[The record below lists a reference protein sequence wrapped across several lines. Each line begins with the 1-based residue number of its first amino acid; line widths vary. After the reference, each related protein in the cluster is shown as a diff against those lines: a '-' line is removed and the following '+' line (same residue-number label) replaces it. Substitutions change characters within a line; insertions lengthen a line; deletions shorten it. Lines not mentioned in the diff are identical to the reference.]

1 MIKKIIYF
9 LYSVFQ
15 RYFPEAF
22 AASKS
27 GSNSANRKR
36 KLSVKTKLLFASGA
50 ACEGAISAAGSINI
64 IFYNQILGVPPSLCG
79 IAFAISMIAD
89 AITDP
94 IIGTMTDKSDSVIG
108 RRHSFMIMSIFPM
121 AVGIYFLYAPIEGLS
136 QFGYFLWLVCFLLLT
151 RFGLTLYL
159 IPHDAL
165 GAELTD
171 DYDERTSL
179 FGYNAV
185 STMVFGALFGMVL
198 AFVIFPTPEG
208 MDNGFLNQ
216 SRYIVLAI
224 SAVFIVTS
232 SVLLCTLGT
241 LDQIPNLH
249 SVESGKNFHFH
260 FPTLLKGLLILGK
273 IHFFWRIFIP
283 DVFKKLASTPDT
295 HEILQRNDVK
305 EARRVVLAIKAYL
318 KELLSLLSNKSY
330 LAVCLWMVL
339 MFAGLGIIGVVNP
352 LAYMYV
358 FELSSEDMF
367 WASVAKLP
375 GMVLAVPITMFF
387 MKKLNF
393 GKKDCMALGT
403 VFPGALVAAPFI
415 FAYFGFFP
423 SNDSIYLNY
432 AIFVPLAVGYS
443 LFGLGYITMDSAL
456 VDIADDHE
464 LRTGYRSEGVIF
476 SVKSFASKSTQ
487 SVGALIAGFGLEVI
501 NFPEKAVMGQLS
513 AETENGL
520 LILNG
525 PLYLGFYIAA
535 AIIIISLYSITRDS
549 HEKTLQKL
557 EDMRSQR
564 QS

>member
-1 MIKKIIYF
+1 MIRKIIYF
-9 LYSVFQ
+9 FYAVFQ

-22 AASKS
+22 AASKTS
-27 GSNSANRKR
+27 SAPTNRKR

-50 ACEGAISAAGSINI
+50 ASEGAISAAGSITI

-89 AITDP
+89 AVTDP
-94 IIGTMTDKSDSVIG
+94 IIGTMTDKFNSVIG
-108 RRHSFMIMSIFPM
+108 RRHSFMILSIFPL
-121 AVGIYFLYAPIEGLS
+121 GIGAYFLYSPIEGLS
-136 QFGYFLWLVCFLLLT
+136 QTGYFLWLVGFLLVL
-151 RFGLTLYL
+151 RLGLTLYL
-159 IPHDAL
+159 VPHDAL

-208 MDNGFLNQ
+208 MENGFLNQ
-216 SRYIVLAI
+216 ARYIVLSISVACVAI
-224 SAVFIVTS
+224 S

-241 LDQIPNLH
+241 FDQIPNLH
-249 SVESGKNFHFH
+249 PVD
-260 FPTLLKGLLILGK
+260 LGK
-273 IHFFWRIFIP
+273 KIDFQSYFR
-283 DVFKKLASTPDT
+283 
-295 HEILQRNDVK
+295 
-305 EARRVVLAIKAYL
+305 
-318 KELLSLLSNKSY
+318 ELLSLLTNKSY
-330 LAVCLWMVL
+330 VAVCLWMVL
-339 MFAGLGIIGVVNP
+339 MFAGLGVIGVVNP
-352 LAYMYV
+352 LAYIYV

-387 MKKLNF
+387 MRKLGF

-423 SNDSIYLNY
+423 SNDSVYLNY
-432 AIFVPLAVGYS
+432 AIFVPLAVGYT

-487 SVGALIAGFGLEVI
+487 SIGALIAGFGLEVI

-535 AIIIISLYSITRDS
+535 TIIIISLYSITRDS

>member
-1 MIKKIIYF
+1 MIKKVIHF
-9 LYSVFQ
+9 LYLVFQ

-27 GSNSANRKR
+27 GSDSANRKR

-50 ACEGAISAAGSINI
+50 ASEGAISASNVTTI
-64 IFYNQILGVPPSLCG
+64 IFYNQILGVSPSLCAT
-79 IAFAISMIAD
+79 AFAISMVVD

-94 IIGTMTDKSDSVIG
+94 IIGTLTDKFSSLIG
-108 RRHSFMIMSIFPM
+108 RRHPFMILSILPM
-121 AVGIYFLYAPIEGLS
+121 GVGAYFLYAPIEGLS
-136 QFGYFLWLVCFLLLT
+136 EFGYFLWLLCFLLLV
-151 RFGLTLYL
+151 RLGLTLYL
-159 IPHDAL
+159 VPHDAL

-185 STMVFGALFGMVL
+185 STMIFGALSGMVL
-198 AFVIFPTPEG
+198 AFAIFPTPEG

-216 SRYIVLAI
+216 ARYIVLAI
-224 SAVFIVTS
+224 SVVFVAIF

-249 SVESGKNFHFH
+249 SVESGEKYDFLAF
-260 FPTLLKGLLILGK
+260 FKGSLILVK
-273 IHFFWRIFIP
+273 IYFFWRIFIP

-305 EARRVVLAIKAYL
+305 EARKVVLAITAYF
-318 KELLSLLSNKSY
+318 KELLSLISNKSY
-330 LAVCLWMVL
+330 LAVCLWMLL

-352 LAYMYV
+352 YAFIYV

-387 MKKLNF
+387 MKKLKF

-403 VFPGALVAAPFI
+403 IFPGALVAAPFI
-415 FAYFGFFP
+415 FAHLGFFP
-423 SNDSIYLNY
+423 SNDSVYLNY

-456 VDIADDHE
+456 VDIADSHE
-464 LRTGYRSEGVIF
+464 LRTGHRSEGIIF

-487 SVGALIAGFGLEVI
+487 SIGALIGGFGLEFI
-501 NFPEKAVMGQLS
+501 NFPEKAVPGQLS
-513 AETENGL
+513 AEASNGL

-525 PLYLGFYIAA
+525 HLYLAFYVAA
-535 AIIIISLYSITRDS
+535 ALIILLLYSITRDS
-549 HEKTLQKL
+549 QEKTLQKL
-557 EDMRSQR
+557 EEMRSQR
-564 QS
+564 KS